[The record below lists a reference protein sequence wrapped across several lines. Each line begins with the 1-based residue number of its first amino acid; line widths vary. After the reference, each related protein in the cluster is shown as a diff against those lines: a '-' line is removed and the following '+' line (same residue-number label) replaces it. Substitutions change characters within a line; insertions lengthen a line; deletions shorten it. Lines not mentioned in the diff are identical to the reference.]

1 MMPVKETKTLY
12 CTKCGSAIP
21 DGEQCK
27 QCDGRNRIA
36 LAPASRVRTEQIPGT
51 IGSQLTK
58 VQTDGLAFGARNM
71 VVKSAVIQSFN
82 LGSSSSGKVTL
93 AGLGRGFGPWA
104 VFGAVGSINQTS
116 VNSYRTDI
124 QIKLEDESGQKAFLN
139 YSLPFA
145 ITLAI
150 EPGESVRIYF
160 VKGGLQKP
168 TAPGDFK
175 VDSWTAFAAENIDT
189 GQLIPIAGLP
199 TLASPKKGL
208 LAIAVIGVLFTFLLM
223 AAQADAGSVIFS
235 SVITL
240 PFIVAAALRAR
251 KYKLALEDATRGAA
265 GAAV

>member
-1 MMPVKETKTLY
+1 MDSGGNAYITGLTSSTNFPTVNPLQPTFSGNEDAFVTKIASVGPRYSVCLLY
-12 CTKCGSAIP
+12 DPTKAVHS
-21 DGEQCK
+21 
-27 QCDGRNRIA
+27 
-36 LAPASRVRTEQIPGT
+36 
-51 IGSQLTK
+51 
-58 VQTDGLAFGARNM
+58 GATVPIKR
-71 VVKSAVIQSFN
+71 
-82 LGSSSSGKVTL
+82 SSGKVTL
-93 AGLGRGFGPWA
+93 AGLGRGFGPWT

-168 TAPGDFK
+168 TAPGDLK
-175 VDSWTAFAAENIDT
+175 VDSWTAFVAENIDT

-208 LAIAVIGVLFTFLLM
+208 LAVAVIGVLFTFLLM
-223 AAQADAGSVIFS
+223 AAQAEASSVIFS

-251 KYKLALEDATRGAA
+251 KYKLALEDATRRAA